1 MNPDAPP
8 FIPTFARGKA
18 SRQVYTR
25 ATLKNVELAV
35 IESIS
40 SAPLTDA
47 QSTLRTPTDFAA
59 LLNLPCAIE
68 WLDVAHVVSL
78 VRRGQRLAR
87 NDPPHAA
94 SPGQREENTRGKRPC
109 CIQCR
114 QGPEACPLISEVVTN
129 SVRRATCSRLGAAM
143 LQSGDVVWGLLQMA
157 LVFEA
162 RQSSLRLRTLA
173 ERHPEVV
180 DRIRQY
186 LCGEGYHLPLP
197 SVTAHEQWQALN
209 SMLKFDW
216 IRDSRTRIFTE
227 ISKRWKKRHT
237 QFEQFVHFF
246 EYRDDRPLHPVKNML
261 THSAKPVLV
270 SVLSGDVLAVVLL
283 ARLGF
288 FVPPDYYWDIFPFFS
303 QALLMGNGDG
313 QMYHLMRHLCLHL
326 EERQRALCRDVYN
339 PIAPPRVNTP
349 CERA

>member
-1 MNPDAPP
+1 MMNPDAPP
-8 FIPTFARGKA
+8 FIPTFARAKVN
-18 SRQVYTR
+18 RQVYTR
-25 ATLKNVELAV
+25 ATLKNIELTV
-35 IESIS
+35 VQSIA

-59 LLNLPCAIE
+59 LLNRPYAIE
-68 WLDVAHVVSL
+68 WLDVAHVASL
-78 VRRGQRLAR
+78 VRSGQRLAR
-87 NDPPHAA
+87 NVHPHAA
-94 SPGQREENTRGKRPC
+94 SRDQREVTMRSKQPC
-109 CIQCR
+109 CTQCWR
-114 QGPEACPLISEVVTN
+114 GPEACSFISEVVAT
-129 SVRRATCSRLGAAM
+129 SVRRAACSRLGAAM
-143 LQSGDVVWGLLQMA
+143 LQSGDVVWSLLQMA

-173 ERHPEVV
+173 EQHPAVV

-209 SMLKFDW
+209 LMLKFDW

-237 QFEQFVHFF
+237 HFEQFVHFF

-303 QALLMGNGDG
+303 QALLTGDGDG

-339 PIAPPRVNTP
+339 PIVPPRENSP
-349 CERA
+349 